1 MQKLQDENK
10 NLKKQAEEAEE
21 AEKKNKE
28 KFEHIRDAA
37 DEHFRQH
44 QRVENKIQQLKSD
57 LKTETR
63 LKEDAL
69 DGQRSADARA
79 DDVLNRARQQ
89 SRASDMA
96 MRSAWVNGV
105 SWATQRAMQ
114 PHGYIQPGQMLP
126 VQNTYPGPFQ
136 PSGSAPINYPAPMHP
151 SGPDQNNQNMC
162 GPYRNFSDPHPEM
175 YSVTNTTQVTNESR
189 ISDIP
194 RDNNPG
200 PSRQQHQNSSG
211 PRPRVDSTTGTAHD
225 SGESSSSHTPRD
237 NIPEPSRQPSQH
249 SSGPRPSVDSTTDTI
264 QDSGSSS
271 SSDTLRDD
279 TPEPSR
285 RPSEKSS
292 SPRPREDSTTDN
304 TQDSSSSSNSH
315 TPRDN
320 APESSQQPNQNSPGP
335 DPKANNTV
343 NNAKNTKESRS
354 PRISRNN
361 YPGPS
366 SCGPI
371 IVNSVNLEYIWY
383 TDPVDNKDCE
393 SIRVSRGMENNVAAK
408 VPYLDYVWAANVDNL
423 QALINLYNHTPGTKA
438 SIIMVKH
445 IDARVSAGVRLDW
458 RLFASV
464 VS

>member
-1 MQKLQDENK
+1 MEKKYSELKAAKEENTSLEHQLDQARDAKKALEGENDQLKQQVKDLQIQVKEERERTKKDRDTSEEMQKLQDENE
-10 NLKKQAEEAEE
+10 NLKKQAEEAEKE
-21 AEKKNKE
+21 NKE
-28 KFEHIRDAA
+28 KLNHIRDAA
-37 DEHFRQH
+37 DEEFQLRQ
-44 QRVENKIQQLKSD
+44 RAENRIQGLESD
-57 LKTETR
+57 LETETR

-69 DGQRSADARA
+69 DGQRRAEARA
-79 DDVLNRARQQ
+79 EDVLNQAEKQRNDFETQ
-89 SRASDMA
+89 
-96 MRSAWVNGV
+96 MRSAMAH
-105 SWATQRAMQ
+105 SQ
-114 PHGYIQPGQMLP
+114 ILPGDI
-126 VQNTYPGPFQ
+126 TYLDQITLPGP
-136 PSGSAPINYPAPMHP
+136 A
-151 SGPDQNNQNMC
+151 QNNQNMC

-175 YSVTNTTQVTNESR
+175 YRVTNTTQVTNESR

-194 RDNNPG
+194 RDNN
-200 PSRQQHQNSSG
+200 
-211 PRPRVDSTTGTAHD
+211 
-225 SGESSSSHTPRD
+225 
-237 NIPEPSRQPSQH
+237 
-249 SSGPRPSVDSTTDTI
+249 
-264 QDSGSSS
+264 
-271 SSDTLRDD
+271 
-279 TPEPSR
+279 PEPSR

-320 APESSQQPNQNSPGP
+320 TPGSSQQPKQNSSGP
-335 DPKANNTV
+335 VPKANNTV

-383 TDPVDNKDCE
+383 TDPVDYKRCE

-445 IDARVSAGVRLDW
+445 IDARVSAEVRLDW
-458 RLFASV
+458 RLFAESP
-464 VS
+464 SFS